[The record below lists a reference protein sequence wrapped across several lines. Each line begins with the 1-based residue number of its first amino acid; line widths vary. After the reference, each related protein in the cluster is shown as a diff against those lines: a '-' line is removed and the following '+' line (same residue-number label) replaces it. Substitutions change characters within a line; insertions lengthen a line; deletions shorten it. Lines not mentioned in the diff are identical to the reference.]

1 MQRNQKIILDQKK
14 MRLEKRSELE
24 RKEIREIEIK
34 LKNLRNDMNKL
45 NGLLHNHKS
54 FQDNLYNDN
63 FNMENEFVQRL
74 KELENETL
82 RLENL
87 IQELKDEKVKK
98 SKFFK
103 IDFD

>member
-98 SKFFK
+98 SKSLN
-103 IDFD
+103 

>member
-1 MQRNQKIILDQKK
+1 

-98 SKFFK
+98 SKSLN
-103 IDFD
+103 